1 MDSIQFYDV
10 PSPPFFVEEEK
21 CREIPDELLVRIF
34 SYLPI
39 QSFAE
44 IPQVC
49 RQWRRVARD
58 DEIWKIIAA
67 RNHFIVDASHQVIH
81 KSCVSE
87 GLFFDA
93 TAVLEIEGHT
103 IIENRPLPKE
113 RRTAALE
120 NLFRTSVS
128 IPLGSLVWSAT
139 DDADY
144 LIVKEMDGSVGKL
157 RAKLRAFV
165 PHEKRRVFEL
175 YKLVHLNA
183 QNSLAAYREFS
194 LRGIW

>member
-1 MDSIQFYDV
+1 MDSVQFYH
-10 PSPPFFVEEEK
+10 SPLTPFFVEEEK
-21 CREIPDELLVRIF
+21 RWEIPDELLLRIF

-49 RQWRRVARD
+49 RQWTGVARD
-58 DEIWKIIAA
+58 DEIWKIVAA
-67 RNHFIVDASHQVIH
+67 RNHFIVDASYEVIR
-81 KSCVSE
+81 KSCISE

-93 TAVLEIEGHT
+93 TAVLEIQGHT
-103 IIENRPLPKE
+103 IIENRPLSKE

-128 IPLGSLVWSAT
+128 IPVGSLVWSAT

-157 RAKLRAFV
+157 RGKLRSFV
-165 PHEKRRVFEL
+165 PHEKR
-175 YKLVHLNA
+175 
-183 QNSLAAYREFS
+183 
-194 LRGIW
+194 